1 MKKYIIIALVSGSVL
16 TSCGEYNK
24 VLKSTDYEYKYE
36 AAKSYFGKGQN
47 TKAAAILEELI
58 TILKGTDKAEESL
71 YMLGMTYYNQGD
83 FITASHY
90 FSTYYNTYPRGTYT
104 EQARFYS
111 GKALFLDTPEPRL
124 DQSSTYKAIQEL
136 QMFMEYFPASN
147 RHQEAQQ
154 MIFDLQDKLVMK
166 DYMAARLYYDLGS
179 YTGNSSYSTTGNNY
193 LACIVTAQNALK
205 DYPYTKLRE
214 DISILLLRAKY
225 DMAKESVEE
234 KKEERMR
241 DAIDEYYAFKNEF
254 PESKYIKEVENIYKD
269 AKKYVKE
276 INEYYKKTNAP
287 SNTITRNMVELCE
300 DTGNVYETVAI
311 IGKRANQIAVE
322 MKNDLSKKLQEFASY
337 NDNLEEVFENREQ
350 IEISRYYEKLPKPTL
365 IAAQEYEEGKVYYRN
380 PAKEKEKLQ

>member
-124 DQSSTYKAIQEL
+124 DQSSTYKAIKEL

-254 PESKYIKEVENIYKD
+254 PESKYTKEVENIYKD

-276 INEYYKKTNAP
+276 INE
-287 SNTITRNMVELCE
+287 
-300 DTGNVYETVAI
+300 
-311 IGKRANQIAVE
+311 
-322 MKNDLSKKLQEFASY
+322 
-337 NDNLEEVFENREQ
+337 
-350 IEISRYYEKLPKPTL
+350 
-365 IAAQEYEEGKVYYRN
+365 
-380 PAKEKEKLQ
+380 

>member
-124 DQSSTYKAIQEL
+124 DQTSTYKAIQEL
-136 QMFMEYFPASN
+136 QMFMEYFPASS

-205 DYPYTKLRE
+205 DYPYTKMRE

-254 PESKYIKEVENIYKD
+254 PESKYMKEVENIYKD
-269 AKKYVKE
+269 ARKYVKE
-276 INEYYKKTNAP
+276 LNE
-287 SNTITRNMVELCE
+287 
-300 DTGNVYETVAI
+300 
-311 IGKRANQIAVE
+311 
-322 MKNDLSKKLQEFASY
+322 
-337 NDNLEEVFENREQ
+337 
-350 IEISRYYEKLPKPTL
+350 
-365 IAAQEYEEGKVYYRN
+365 
-380 PAKEKEKLQ
+380 

>member
-58 TILKGTDKAEESL
+58 TILKGADKAEESL

-276 INEYYKKTNAP
+276 INE
-287 SNTITRNMVELCE
+287 
-300 DTGNVYETVAI
+300 
-311 IGKRANQIAVE
+311 
-322 MKNDLSKKLQEFASY
+322 
-337 NDNLEEVFENREQ
+337 
-350 IEISRYYEKLPKPTL
+350 
-365 IAAQEYEEGKVYYRN
+365 
-380 PAKEKEKLQ
+380 

>member
-1 MKKYIIIALVSGSVL
+1 MKKYIILALVSGSVL

-24 VLKSTDYEYKYE
+24 LLKSTDYEYKYE

-276 INEYYKKTNAP
+276 INE
-287 SNTITRNMVELCE
+287 
-300 DTGNVYETVAI
+300 
-311 IGKRANQIAVE
+311 
-322 MKNDLSKKLQEFASY
+322 
-337 NDNLEEVFENREQ
+337 
-350 IEISRYYEKLPKPTL
+350 
-365 IAAQEYEEGKVYYRN
+365 
-380 PAKEKEKLQ
+380 